1 VVYSPDG
8 ETIYASGSDRSVLA
22 WDWNPTGTKGVVADL
37 GGRPG
42 PGMERT
48 ALAADGSVAA
58 TRYSDGRVNVFDIAR
73 NQSFDVEIHGYV
85 DWLSVDRLG
94 RYVGVV
100 VHSESAS
107 RLYPTRVTVNV
118 IDVRRRALMPHTFG
132 FDARTAYAAEF
143 TWDGQALVTAAQ
155 DRIDLWDLATGEK
168 RSPDLYEAAEGV
180 PTIGVHPNGRL
191 AALGEDGGAIE
202 VIDLATGDLEATL
215 DPLASERF
223 GVGPLFSPDGRWLAA
238 SYNSGRVV
246 VWDTRSWQ
254 VHSVLEVDG
263 SLVFAPDSRIL
274 FADGAIWSVEGAS
287 LGAIPDVDSS
297 VGISDDGSTV
307 VTFTEGTGVR
317 KWIIAPERLLEHACM
332 VAGRNLTQQEW
343 DDVLPDRPYEHTCP
357 QYPTGSRDSPAA
369 ATRWPSRNS
378 AGSWRRIPNRLP
390 RWRPEPTTPPSRP
403 GMRSSTTVEPSVP
416 DGEGPEAGQGPWLD
430 PSTITDRRP

>member
-1 VVYSPDG
+1 
-8 ETIYASGSDRSVLA
+8 
-22 WDWNPTGTKGVVADL
+22 
-37 GGRPG
+37 
-42 PGMERT
+42 
-48 ALAADGSVAA
+48 
-58 TRYSDGRVNVFDIAR
+58 VNVFDIAR